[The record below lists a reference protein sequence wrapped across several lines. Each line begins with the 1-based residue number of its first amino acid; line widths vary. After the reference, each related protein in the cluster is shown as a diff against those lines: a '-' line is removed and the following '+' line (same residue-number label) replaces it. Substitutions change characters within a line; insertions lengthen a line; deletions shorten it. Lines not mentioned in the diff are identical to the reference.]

1 MIIKTFPSLLIL
13 SSSQCVIDGSYRRST
28 DTCIVNPVN
37 CNDGLSFSVWE
48 KMEHP
53 MDIIIDP
60 NSASFTKKYLISTGG
75 DYEISADGSTGR
87 SVPGMAIYHLGL
99 DLVAVVSTGD
109 DVWELKV
116 DTTLNNNTNP

>member
-1 MIIKTFPSLLIL
+1 
-13 SSSQCVIDGSYRRST
+13 
-28 DTCIVNPVN
+28 
-37 CNDGLSFSVWE
+37 
-48 KMEHP
+48 

-99 DLVAVVSTGD
+99 DLVAVVSTGE

-116 DTTLNNNTNP
+116 KTGNNVTRSFYDK